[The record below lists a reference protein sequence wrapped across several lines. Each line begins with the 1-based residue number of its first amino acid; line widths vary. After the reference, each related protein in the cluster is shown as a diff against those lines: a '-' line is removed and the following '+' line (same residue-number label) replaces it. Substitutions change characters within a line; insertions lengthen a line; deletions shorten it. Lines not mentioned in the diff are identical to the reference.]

1 MSNKSIEVSGKTA
14 DDAII
19 KGLDELGASMDE
31 VEIEILREGS
41 KGIFG
46 LGSKD
51 FLVRLTKKET
61 PGTAVIEFIE
71 NLCAKMGVEAK
82 VEAVEEEESI
92 HINLSGPHMGVLIGH
107 RGETLDAIQYLA
119 NLVMNSKDKGKRV
132 FVDTENYRKKREE
145 ALERLARKLASKV
158 KATGRPVV
166 LEPMTSYERRILHA
180 TLQSNPY
187 VTTGSEGEEPN
198 RRVVISPKGR

>member
-14 DDAII
+14 VDAII

-119 NLVMNSKDKGKRV
+119 NLVMAISSPYTV
-132 FVDTENYRKKREE
+132 SM
-145 ALERLARKLASKV
+145 AAPICCA
-158 KATGRPVV
+158 
-166 LEPMTSYERRILHA
+166 RRILPVSYTH
-180 TLQSNPY
+180 LQGCGKKPPQSRPDRWARCGIGNH
-187 VTTGSEGEEPN
+187 VF
-198 RRVVISPKGR
+198 RALW